1 MALAFG
7 DLGDRECE
15 LFRGIETNMFDRNVI
30 LNRRELDLQSQRVP
44 EGSVR
49 VREGQVEVAIR
60 VVRRRGNGDDRAVTG
75 EDVHLKDRLVRESLP
90 K

>member
-44 EGSVR
+44 EDPYEFG
-49 VREGQVEVAIR
+49 
-60 VVRRRGNGDDRAVTG
+60 
-75 EDVHLKDRLVRESLP
+75 KDR
-90 K
+90 